1 MGGQAIPLGAVAALM
16 SSMVSTSI
24 LGEVIGGRFMF
35 PETTEEVDADAR
47 AIFWAAVL
55 GLVASFGMY
64 GFYKLYSYVP
74 TGPIPC
80 HGQRSRALADS
91 PHRAGQG
98 LPPAFGRRGS
108 FFVWV
113 FDKANLTKRHAL
125 RVAVGTVGLL
135 LLFILVPATM
145 FWSADELQFVLNEH
159 VEPLPVRGPPPVA
172 RARALRRRTHLTQ
185 SRARARMPC
194 PRWC

>member
-1 MGGQAIPLGAVAALM
+1 
-16 SSMVSTSI
+16 MVSTSI

-74 TGPIPC
+74 AGPILSWPTVARTDRPR
-80 HGQRSRALADS
+80 HAS
-91 PHRAGQG
+91 QG
-98 LPPAFGRRGS
+98 PTFCRHGS

-135 LLFILVPATM
+135 VLFILVPATM

-159 VEPLPVRGPPPVA
+159 VEPLPVRNKTCA
-172 RARALRRRTHLTQ
+172 RGCALHPRTHPPQACACL
-185 SRARARMPC
+185 A
-194 PRWC
+194 